1 MFLLIRTPACPS
13 VGPGGSDIGLPTYR
27 AIHARNSSAG
37 FDVPDRSSRV
47 SRTALLIVVFLI
59 LRAVTVASDA
69 FARELLVH
77 SQTEYHEAVRDLQA
91 GDTVVLADGVWRDFE
106 IVFSGSGE
114 PERPITLRAQSSGR
128 VVLSGQSNL
137 SLSGQHLL
145 VRGLVFRDGF
155 SPSGSVI
162 SFRTGKQEL
171 ANHSRVSEVVIDRF
185 SKRDRQ
191 DPDYW
196 VTLYGRHNRFDHNHL
211 EGKSNKGVTMAVRL
225 DSPESLQNQHRI
237 DHNYFGPRSVFGSN
251 GGETL
256 RIGTSRFSRELS
268 QTVVEDNFFD
278 RCDGEVEIVSN
289 KSGGNVFRRN
299 VFFESRGT
307 LTLRHGND
315 NLVEDNVFI
324 GNGVDH
330 TGGIRVINRRQTVRN
345 NYMEGLW
352 GYRFGG
358 ALVVMNGV
366 PDGPINRYDP
376 VEDSIIEGNS
386 LVDSDHI
393 QLAAGSDAERTATPQ
408 RTLFSD
414 NLIYHSDGRDTF
426 TVYDDVDGITFRGN
440 VINGVTEPVLTEGFS
455 NAPFGIRRGANGL
468 YYPTESRLAKKG
480 VSRDLNPLNREDTGV
495 TWYAKPGPEQRFEV
509 GEAIPIEPGINA
521 LSNAVAV
528 ASTGDVLVLS
538 TGEYFESKV
547 VEVDKAIT
555 IRAAE
560 GVTIEYERPALFEI
574 QNGGSL
580 WLDGITV
587 SGRSAPD
594 YGGNSVIRT
603 SRYGVLTNYEIRIE
617 RSRFTD
623 LDVNRAFHFFQ
634 AHKSSMADRI
644 QISDSEFLNVSGSV
658 LKLDREDDGFGIY
671 NAEYINIT
679 DSRFENIQGAMV
691 SLARRGRD
699 ESTFGPHLTVSGI
712 HAQQIGGARGQEPT
726 AALFLHGVQVTTIA
740 DSEFRDC
747 APIVV
752 EHTVGEPVTAIRGN
766 TFWRTPAPTAVELAT
781 GGKPTVRLQAN
792 TYLGGDQ

>member
-1 MFLLIRTPACPS
+1 MSWVEGNGLTDRGDRRECFSARRETLDWRFLAAHFH
-13 VGPGGSDIGLPTYR
+13 
-27 AIHARNSSAG
+27 AIA
-37 FDVPDRSSRV
+37 
-47 SRTALLIVVFLI
+47 FLI
-59 LRAVTVASDA
+59 LILETFVGAGEAHG
-69 FARELLVH
+69 REMQVR
-77 SQTEYHEAVRDLQA
+77 SQQEYQELAADLQP
-91 GDTVVLADGVWRDFE
+91 GDVVVLADGVWRDFE

-114 PERPITLRAQSSGR
+114 PDRPITLRAETPGG

-137 SLSGQHLL
+137 RLSGRHLF
-145 VRGLVFRDGF
+145 VTGLVFRDGF

-162 SFRTGKQEL
+162 AFRTGKQEL

-185 SKRDRQ
+185 SKPDRQ

-268 QTVVEDNFFD
+268 QTVVEDNFFE
-278 RCDGEVEIVSN
+278 RCDGEVEIVSS

-299 VFFESRGT
+299 VFYESRGT

-315 NLVEDNVFI
+315 NLVERNVFM

-345 NYMEGLW
+345 NYMEGLK

-376 VEDSIIEGNS
+376 VEDSTIERNT

-393 QLAAGSDAERTATPQ
+393 QLAAGSDAERSATPQ
-408 RTLFSD
+408 RTSFSN
-414 NLIYHSDGRDTF
+414 NLIFHRDQRDTF
-426 TVYDDVDGITFRGN
+426 TVYDDVGGMTFQGN
-440 VINGVTEPVLTEGFS
+440 VINGVAEPTLSDGFA
-455 NAPFGIRRGANGL
+455 NASFDLSRGTNGL
-468 YYPTESRLAKKG
+468 YYPTDPDLAEKG
-480 VSRDLNPLNREDTGV
+480 VSRDLKPLSREETGV
-495 TWYAKPGPEQRFEV
+495 AWYAKPGPSQRFDV
-509 GEAIPIEPGINA
+509 GKTVPLTPGNDV
-521 LSNAVAV
+521 LSRAVAL
-528 ASTGDVLVLS
+528 ASSGDILMLDA
-538 TGEYFESKV
+538 GDYFESKV
-547 VEVDKAIT
+547 IPVDKAIT
-555 IRAAE
+555 IRAEA
-560 GVTIEYERPALFEI
+560 GASIEYERPALFEI
-574 QNGGSL
+574 KEGGSL

-594 YGGNSVIRT
+594 YVGNSVIRT
-603 SRYGVLTNYEIRIE
+603 SRFGVLTNYEIRVE
-617 RSRFTD
+617 RSVFKD
-623 LDVNRAFHFFQ
+623 LDVNRSFHFLS

-644 QISDSEFLNVSGSV
+644 RISDSEFRTISGSV

-671 NAEYINIT
+671 SAEYISIA
-679 DSRFENIQGAMV
+679 DSHFEDVGGPLV
-691 SLARRGRD
+691 SVARRGRD
-699 ESTFGPHLTVSGI
+699 ESTFGPHLTMTGV
-712 HAQQIGGARGQEPT
+712 QARLVGRTGDRESQ
-726 AALFLHGVQVTTIA
+726 ASVYLHGVQVTTIEN
-740 DSEFRDC
+740 SEFHDS

-752 EHTVGEPVTAIRGN
+752 EHTVGEPITVIRN
-766 TFWRTPAPTAVELAT
+766 STFRRTPAPTAIELVT
-781 GGKPTVRLQAN
+781 GGRPTVTLQGN
-792 TYLGGDQ
+792 TYTDGNS